1 MPFPSVPAC
10 LNTSENDLAH
20 DLFEPCLDWATR
32 FDRGVGFFTSGWLYY
47 ASRGMASFASRGG
60 HARWI
65 TSPIIEQKDYEVIT
79 GAKTTEIIIE
89 YYRAKIDEGID
100 ALARELEA
108 NTLNA
113 LAWMLYDGIVEL
125 RFAVPKAELNGDF
138 HDKFGIF
145 SDNEGN
151 GLSFSGSIND
161 SIKGFAN
168 YESIK
173 VFTTWDGTERYVDDD
188 KRRFE
193 RLWNNIDANVA
204 VFSADE
210 AISRKLFRLR
220 VSDRPYRRESS
231 EVDNRWEHQ
240 NQAVQVFLEKKAG
253 ILEMATGTGKTRTA
267 LRIIQ
272 SLFDTGKIERTVV
285 TMYGNDLL
293 KQWVK
298 ECLCTLSND
307 IHIFRNFETEKELT
321 DFLLSRRKALLIISR
336 DADLLFNCVSQLE
349 KRLPNK
355 KDSVLFVF
363 DEVHGLG
370 SQSFRKKLSGKFSQ
384 FGYRLGLSATPDRE
398 YDEIGNRFIQNEV
411 GEVIF
416 RFGLEK
422 AIEKGILCEFDYFP
436 ISFSLTDE
444 DKRKKRSIIA
454 AFSAKKEAGELVADE
469 ELYQAL
475 AKVNKLS
482 PAKLPLF
489 ESFIRK
495 HPEILERCLI
505 FVETRDYGEEVQRIL
520 IKYLPAYHTYY
531 GDDDEINLAKFA
543 RGELDCLV
551 TCKKI
556 SEGIDIK
563 TVKNIIL
570 FSSDR
575 SKLVTTQRIGRSLR
589 IDPHDPLKRAAV
601 VDFICEPSENS
612 VGEINADEERRE
624 WLLGL
629 SKIRRE
635 QK

>member
-1 MPFPSVPAC
+1 MSFPKIPAC

-20 DLFEPCLDWATR
+20 DLFEPCLNWATQ

-65 TSPIIEQKDYEVIT
+65 TSPILEQKDYEVIT
-79 GAKTTEIIIE
+79 GAQTTDAIVE
-89 YYRAKIDEGID
+89 YFRSKIDEGID
-100 ALARELEA
+100 VLAREMEA

-113 LAWMLYDGIVEL
+113 LAWMLYDGIVDL
-125 RFAVPKAELNGDF
+125 RFAIPKAQLDGDF
-138 HDKFGIF
+138 HDKFGVF
-145 SDNEGN
+145 RDDEGN

-173 VFTTWDGTERYVDDD
+173 VFTTWDGTKRYVDDD

-204 VFSADE
+204 VFSANE
-210 AISRKLFRLR
+210 AINCKLFRLR
-220 VSDRPYRRESS
+220 TTDRPYKKR
-231 EVDNRWEHQ
+231 VIDIDNRWEHQ
-240 NQAVQVFLEKKAG
+240 NQAVQVFLEKKTG

-272 SLFDTGKIERTVV
+272 SLFDAGKIERAVV

-298 ECLCTLSND
+298 ECLSTLSSD
-307 IHIFRNFETEKELT
+307 IHIFKNFETEKELSS
-321 DFLLSRRKALLIISR
+321 FLLSRRKALLILSR
-336 DADLLFNCVSQLE
+336 DADLLYSCVNQLE
-349 KRLPNK
+349 KRFPDK
-355 KDSVLFVF
+355 KEAVLFVF

-370 SQSFRKKLSGKFSQ
+370 SESFRRKLSGKFAQ

-398 YDEIGNRFIQNEV
+398 YDEAGNHFIQSEV
-411 GEVIF
+411 GDVIF

-422 AIEKGILCEFDYFP
+422 AIEKGILCEFDYYP
-436 ISFSLTDE
+436 ISFELTDE
-444 DKRKKRSIIA
+444 DKRKKRAIIA
-454 AFSAKKEAGELVADE
+454 SFSAKKDAGEYVADE

-475 AKVNKLS
+475 ARVNKLS
-482 PAKLPLF
+482 AAKLPLF
-489 ESFIRK
+489 ESFICK
-495 HPEILERCLI
+495 NPKILERCLI
-505 FVETRDYGEEVQRIL
+505 FVETRDYGEKVQRIL
-520 IKYLPAYHTYY
+520 IKYLPTYHTYY

-551 TCKKI
+551 TCKKL

-575 SKLVTTQRIGRSLR
+575 SRLVTTQRIGRSLR
-589 IDPHDPLKRAAV
+589 IDPNDPLKRAAV
-601 VDFICEPSENS
+601 VDYICEPAENGS
-612 VGEINADEERRE
+612 GEFSADAERRD

-635 QK
+635 KA

>member
-1 MPFPSVPAC
+1 MPFPSVPVC
-10 LNTSENDLAH
+10 LNTSENDLVH
-20 DLFEPCLDWATR
+20 DLFEPCLNWATR
-32 FDRGVGFFTSGWLYY
+32 FDRGVGYFTSGWLYY

-79 GAKTTEIIIE
+79 GGRTTEEIIKYFHNKIE
-89 YYRAKIDEGID
+89 EGID
-100 ALARELEA
+100 ALAREMES

-113 LAWMLYDGIVEL
+113 LGWMLYDGIVEL
-125 RFAVPKAELNGDF
+125 KFAVPKAELDGDF

-145 SDNEGN
+145 SDNEEN
-151 GLSFSGSIND
+151 GISFSGSIND

-173 VFTTWDGTERYVDDD
+173 VFSTWDGTERYVDDD

-220 VSDRPYRRESS
+220 VSDRPYRIDTGEI
-231 EVDNRWEHQ
+231 DNRWEHQ
-240 NQAVQVFLEKKAG
+240 NQAVRVFLEKKNG

-272 SLFDTGKIERTVV
+272 SLFDTGKIERAVV

-298 ECLCTLSND
+298 ECLNTLSND
-307 IHIFRNFETEKELT
+307 IHIFKNFETEKELSS
-321 DFLLSRRKALLIISR
+321 FLLSRRKALLIVSR
-336 DADLLFNCVSQLE
+336 DADLLYSCVSQLE
-349 KRLPNK
+349 KRFPHK
-355 KDSVLFVF
+355 KEVILFVF

-370 SQSFRKKLSGKFSQ
+370 SESFRKKLSCKFSQ

-398 YDEIGNRFIQNEV
+398 YDEAGNRFIQSEV
-411 GEVIF
+411 GDVIF

-422 AIEKGILCEFDYFP
+422 AIEKGILCEFDYYP
-436 ISFSLTDE
+436 ISFVLTNE

-454 AFSAKKEAGELVADE
+454 SFSAKKDAGEYVSDE

-489 ESFIRK
+489 ESFIHV

-505 FVETRDYGEEVQRIL
+505 FVETREYGEDVQRIL
-520 IKYLPAYHTYY
+520 IKYLSTYHTYY
-531 GDDDEINLAKFA
+531 GDDDETNLAKFA

-575 SKLVTTQRIGRSLR
+575 SRLVTTQRIGRSLR
-589 IDPHDPLKRAAV
+589 IDPNDPHKRAAV
-601 VDFICEPSENS
+601 VDYICEPSENNS
-612 VGEINADEERRE
+612 GEFSADEERRE
-624 WLLGL
+624 WLIGL
-629 SKIRRE
+629 SKTRRVE
-635 QK
+635 E